1 MSDDAKSEKAEA
13 ASEKANAESEKPD
26 EVESQAA
33 EQAEAVKAD
42 PTKTHV
48 AETLKHT
55 SPLIACRF
63 DPTGKFV
70 FAGAEDGR
78 VWRFTLEGGAKTEF
92 AGHESWIRAIA
103 FSPDGKTLVTGGYD
117 GRLAWSAADA
127 ESPAEN
133 KPVEPL
139 RAMEAHDGW
148 IRAIAVSPD
157 GALLASVGND
167 LVVRLCNMSDGAPI
181 AELRGHESHI
191 YNVAFHPAGKHLVSG
206 DLKGNFL
213 VWELQSSKELR
224 RFAEPLL
231 HKYDP
236 TFWADIGGPRGM
248 AFNGDG
254 TLLAACGITNVSN
267 AFAGVGNPTVVVFD
281 WSTGERKIQ
290 HLGKGDPRGT
300 AWGVAFHPDGFTI
313 AASGGSGG
321 FLHFW
326 KPDEKEDFHQVKLP
340 DTGRDLALHPDGITL
355 ATCHANQTLVI
366 SKMLAK
372 A

>member
-1 MSDDAKSEKAEA
+1 MSDEAKADA
-13 ASEKANAESEKPD
+13 P
-26 EVESQAA
+26 
-33 EQAEAVKAD
+33 KAD

-48 AETLKHT
+48 AQTLKHD

-63 DPTGKFV
+63 DPSGKYV
-70 FAGAEDGR
+70 FAGAEDSR
-78 VWRFTLEGGAKTEF
+78 VWRFALEDGAKTEY

-103 FSPDGKTLVTGGYD
+103 FSPDGKTLVSGGYD
-117 GRLAWSAADA
+117 GLLAWSAADA
-127 ESPAEN
+127 ETPAEN

-139 RAMEAHDGW
+139 RTVEAHDGW

-167 LVVRLCNMSDGAPI
+167 LVVRLWSMSDGRPI

-191 YNVAFHPAGKHLVSG
+191 YNVAFHPGGEQLVTG

-213 VWELQSSKELR
+213 VWELASSKELR

-231 HKYDP
+231 HKYDS

-248 AFNGDG
+248 AVSADG
-254 TLLAACGITNVSN
+254 ARLAASGITNVSN
-267 AFAGVGNPTVVVFD
+267 AFAGVGNPTVLVFD
-281 WSTGERKIQ
+281 WSTGERKTQ
-290 HLGKGDPRGT
+290 HLGKGAPRGT

-340 DTGRDLALHPDGITL
+340 DTGRDLSLHVDGVTL
-355 ATCHANQTLVI
+355 AACHANGQLSI
-366 SKMLAK
+366 CKMLAK
-372 A
+372 